1 MNNEDLLKTIWFIV
15 FSFVIICLTLI
26 LFISPVSAGYNIT
39 SNVTNTKISYYLDT
53 PLKTN
58 DSAYF
63 NGELLDYPIDDEIVI
78 SGLDSGREYELR
90 IYENETG
97 NIYTH
102 YTSTLG
108 FNFSESFA
116 EYAVLGILF
125 LSLIVCLFVP
135 YSGIVI
141 VLLAFFNVIS
151 AARAGEHD
159 GVIIGIYILIIISAM
174 SIEIARDEIR
184 EKINLR

>member
-1 MNNEDLLKTIWFIV
+1 MNNGELLRTIWFV
-15 FSFVIICLTLI
+15 TLVIIVICLISI

-39 SNVTNTKISYYLDT
+39 SNTTNTKISYYLDI

-63 NGELLDYPIDDEIVI
+63 NGELLDYPIDNEIVI
-78 SGLDSGREYELR
+78 SGLDAGREYELR

-97 NIYTH
+97 SIYTH

-125 LSLIVCLFVP
+125 LSLIVCLFIP
-135 YSGIVI
+135 YSGIII
-141 VLLAFFNVIS
+141 VLLAFFNLIS
-151 AARAGEHD
+151 AAQAGEHD
-159 GVIIGIYILIIISAM
+159 GVIIGIYTLIIISAIG
-174 SIEIARDEIR
+174 IEIGRNEIR